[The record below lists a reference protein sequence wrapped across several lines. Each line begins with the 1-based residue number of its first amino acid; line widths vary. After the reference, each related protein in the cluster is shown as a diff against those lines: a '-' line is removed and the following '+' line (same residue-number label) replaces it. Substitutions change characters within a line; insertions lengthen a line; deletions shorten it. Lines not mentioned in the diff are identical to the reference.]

1 MSGPG
6 AKAGAHSAQA
16 GTMTRG
22 RQARALVRTYRSGVL
37 STHSVKHPGYP
48 YGSALPHVTDHA
60 GRPVVLISHLAE
72 HTHNLEADPRTS
84 FIVCAQGPDLQAQ
97 PRATLLGETRPV
109 ADQDAIAARYLRF
122 FPDHEQYLQ
131 IGGFRF
137 FALEPLQVRYIQGF
151 GGLHWIAGDSY
162 LAANPTAMAQAEPS
176 VLEHMNADH
185 RDALREYCRAT
196 HAVGPSDVEMIGVD
210 CDGFDV
216 RADSS
221 LLRFAFEQQVDAPA
235 QLRAVF
241 IALSRKSRGDA

>member
-1 MSGPG
+1 
-6 AKAGAHSAQA
+6 
-16 GTMTRG
+16 MTRG
-22 RQARALVRTYRSGVL
+22 SQARALVREYRSGVL

-48 YGSALPHVTDHA
+48 YGSALPHVADHA

-72 HTHNLEADPRTS
+72 HTHNLDADSRAS
-84 FIVCAQGPDLQAQ
+84 FIVCAQGPDLQAL
-97 PRATLLGETRPV
+97 PRVTLLGNSRPV
-109 ADQDAIAARYLRF
+109 AHLEAIAARYLRF
-122 FPDHEQYLQ
+122 YPDHAQYLQ

-162 LAANPTAMAQAEPS
+162 LAADTTAMAEAEPS

-196 HAVGPSDVEMIGVD
+196 YHIDPNDVEMIGVD

-216 RADSS
+216 RADDN
-221 LLRFAFEQQVDAPA
+221 LLRFAFEQPVTAPA

-241 IALSRKSRGDA
+241 IALSRRSRGDA

>member
-1 MSGPG
+1 MRS
-6 AKAGAHSAQA
+6 H
-16 GTMTRG
+16 
-22 RQARALVRTYRSGVL
+22 RSGVL

-48 YGSALPHVTDHA
+48 YGSALPQVTDHA

-72 HTHNLEADPRTS
+72 HTHNLEADPRAS
-84 FIVCAQGPDLQAQ
+84 FIVYAQGSDLQAL
-97 PRATLLGETRPV
+97 PRVTLLGETRPV
-109 ADQDAIAARYLRF
+109 ADQETIAARYLRF

-137 FALEPLQVRYIQGF
+137 FALDPLQVRYIQGF

-162 LAANPTAMAQAEPS
+162 LAASPTAMAEAEPS

-185 RDALREYCRAT
+185 RDALREYCRT
-196 HAVGPSDVEMIGVD
+196 TYDIDPNDVDMIGVD

-216 RADSS
+216 RADDS
-221 LLRFAFEQQVDAPA
+221 LLRFAFEEPVTAPA

-241 IALSRKSRGDA
+241 TALSRKSRGDA

>member
-1 MSGPG
+1 MSGAG
-6 AKAGAHSAQA
+6 STAGAHGPQA
-16 GTMTRG
+16 GAMTRG
-22 RQARALVRTYRSGVL
+22 QHARALVRAHRSGVL
-37 STHSVKHPGYP
+37 STHSAKHPGYP

-60 GRPVVLISHLAE
+60 GRPLVLISHLAE
-72 HTHNLEADPRTS
+72 HTHNVEADPRVS

-109 ADQDAIAARYLRF
+109 ADQAAATARYLRF
-122 FPDHEQYLQ
+122 YPEHEQYLQ

-162 LAANPTAMAQAEPS
+162 LAAGSAAMAEAEPS

-185 RDALREYCRAT
+185 RDALHAYCRAT
-196 HAVGPSDVEMIGVD
+196 HGVDPAEVEMIGVD

-216 RADSS
+216 RADGA
-221 LLRFAFEQQVDAPA
+221 LLRFAFDQPVSEPG

-241 IALSRKSRGDA
+241 IALSRSSRGDA

>member
-1 MSGPG
+1 MRS
-6 AKAGAHSAQA
+6 H
-16 GTMTRG
+16 
-22 RQARALVRTYRSGVL
+22 RSGVL
-37 STHSVKHPGYP
+37 STHSAKHPGYP

-72 HTHNLEADPRTS
+72 HTHNLEADPRAS

-97 PRATLLGETRPV
+97 PRVTLLGETRPV
-109 ADQDAIAARYLRF
+109 ADQEAIAARYLRF
-122 FPDHEQYLQ
+122 YPDHEQYLQ

-162 LAANPTAMAQAEPS
+162 LAADTTAMAEAEPS

-196 HAVGPSDVEMIGVD
+196 HAIEPNDVEMIGVD

-216 RADSS
+216 RADGS
-221 LLRFAFEQQVDAPA
+221 LLRFAFEEPVAAPA

-241 IALSRKSRGDA
+241 IELSRKSRGDA